1 MSWRERRA
9 KGKRRRQIQATRENT
24 GFSEER
30 PEEESNGGC
39 SGATRTE
46 SREIRSRRDRE
57 TIWRDEEDKK
67 EKEREKERERDS
79 LRSIGASKME
89 SHDSGTDE
97 DDEGK
102 PP

>member
-1 MSWRERRA
+1 MVDA
-9 KGKRRRQIQATRENT
+9 AVRRRWRAEKYEA
-24 GFSEER
+24 EE
-30 PEEESNGGC
+30 
-39 SGATRTE
+39 
-46 SREIRSRRDRE
+46 IE

-89 SHDSGTDE
+89 SHDSGTEE